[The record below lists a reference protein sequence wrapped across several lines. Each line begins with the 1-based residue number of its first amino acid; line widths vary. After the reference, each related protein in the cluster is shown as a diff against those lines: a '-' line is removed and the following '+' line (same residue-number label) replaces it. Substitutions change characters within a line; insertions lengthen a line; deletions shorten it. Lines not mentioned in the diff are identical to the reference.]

1 MEKLN
6 QTFVSQFYILGLS
19 QNSDV
24 QLLIFISFAFM
35 YLMTLLG
42 NIVII
47 TIIYIDSH
55 LQKPMYYFLAVLS
68 FLDICFTSVT
78 VPKMLSICS
87 TGDKSI
93 SFSACILQY
102 YFCFSFLSTEFYLL
116 SVMACDR
123 YVAICIPL
131 RYSALMSNRAVI
143 LLAVAS
149 WIIGFLDTIPHTVLM
164 STLSYCGSNEIDH
177 FFCDHNALLKL
188 SCTDTYFIDIATFGV
203 GAVVVL
209 GPFMLTITSYML
221 IISKIMKIPSTTGRQ
236 KAFSTCSSHLTA
248 VVLFYGTE
256 VVVYMAPALA
266 TSQEKAKIFTVLFTI
281 VIPLLNPF
289 IYSLR
294 NKDVKRALA
303 KIIENILERHAELH
317 KVPRKMEIWPVSS
330 HSAPQSAIYCNV

>member
-1 MEKLN
+1 MVKSN

-19 QNSDV
+19 QSSDI
-24 QLLIFISFAFM
+24 QLLIFILFSFM

-47 TIIYIDSH
+47 TIICIDSH
-55 LQKPMYYFLAVLS
+55 LQKPMYYFLMVLS
-68 FLDICFTSVT
+68 LLDICLTSVT
-78 VPKMLSICS
+78 MPKMLSICS
-87 TGDKSI
+87 TGDNSI

-102 YFCFSFLSTEFYLL
+102 YFCFSFISTEFYLL

-149 WIIGFLDTIPHTVLM
+149 WILGFLDTIPHTVLI
-164 STLSYCGSNEIDH
+164 STLSYCRSNEIDH

-188 SCTDTYFIDIATFGV
+188 SCTDTYFIDLATIGE
-203 GAVVVL
+203 GMVVVL
-209 GPFMLTITSYML
+209 GPFMLTVTSYML
-221 IISKIMKIPSTTGRQ
+221 IISNIVKIPSSTGRQ

-248 VVLFYGTE
+248 VILFYGTE
-256 VVVYMAPALA
+256 AAVYMAPTSAA
-266 TSQEKAKIFTVLFTI
+266 SQEKPKIITVLFTI
-281 VIPLLNPF
+281 VIPLLNPC

-294 NKDVKRALA
+294 NKDVKRAVA
-303 KIIENILERHAELH
+303 KSIENILH
-317 KVPRKMEIWPVSS
+317 KIQKM
-330 HSAPQSAIYCNV
+330 